1 MQSGSAT
8 APWAIIS
15 REESIMRGLRL
26 AEAVGCP
33 HDKNNL
39 RGVIDCLI
47 AVDPKVLV
55 EGEWGTLGICEF
67 PFVPVIDGAFLDETP
82 QKSMIT
88 ESFKKAN
95 ILMGSNTEEGFYF
108 IIYYLTELFRID
120 GADDVK
126 VSKEEFI
133 RAVSEL
139 NPYVSPVGRHA
150 IIYEYTDWLR
160 PDDPDAN
167 RNALDKIVGDYHFTC
182 NVNEFATRYAETGNK
197 VYMYYYKHRF
207 VHI

>member
-26 AEAVGCP
+26 AEAVNCP
-33 HDKNNL
+33 HE
-39 RGVIDCLI
+39 RGNVREAIDCLLTKK
-47 AVDPKVLV
+47 AVDLV
-55 EGEWGTLGICEF
+55 NSEWGTLGICEF
-67 PFVPVIDGAFLDETP
+67 PFVPVIDGSFLDETP
-82 QKSMIT
+82 QNSMKT
-88 ESFKKAN
+88 ANFKKTN

-120 GADDVK
+120 GTEDVK
-126 VSKEEFI
+126 VSREEFV

-139 NPYVSPVGRHA
+139 NPYVNHVGRSA
-150 IIYEYTDWLR
+150 IMYEYTDWLR

-167 RNALDKIVGDYHFTC
+167 RNALDKMVGDYHFTC
-182 NVNEFATRYAETGNK
+182 NVNEFAARYAETGNK
-197 VYMYYYKHRF
+197 VYMYYYTHRYK
-207 VHI
+207 